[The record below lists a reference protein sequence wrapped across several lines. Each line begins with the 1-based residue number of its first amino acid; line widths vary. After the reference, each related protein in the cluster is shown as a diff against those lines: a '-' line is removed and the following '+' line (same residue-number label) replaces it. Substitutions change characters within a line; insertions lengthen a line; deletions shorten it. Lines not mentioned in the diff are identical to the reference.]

1 VTRPAPPR
9 LASWLLQRFAFGPQ
23 RESLIGDIVEQ
34 YEQGRSTMWYLRQTL
49 ATVLV
54 GSVTLLRTHPR
65 PLFRAFVFAI
75 TVPVFFATAGWL
87 LMLDIRGHDWLTI
100 LFNLGVFSYCSMG
113 FIVLMLTIT
122 CLDEEVSLSLVEHTR
137 A

>member
-1 VTRPAPPR
+1 MTHRAPPR

-34 YEQGRSTMWYLRQTL
+34 YEQGRSSMWYLRQTL
-49 ATVLV
+49 TTVFI
-54 GSVTLLRTHPR
+54 GSATLLRTHPR
-65 PLFRAFVFAI
+65 RLFRAFVFAI
-75 TVPVFFATAGWL
+75 TVPVFSVTAGWL
-87 LMLDIRGHDWLTI
+87 LMVDIRGHNWLTI
-100 LFNLGVFSYCSMG
+100 LFNLGVFGYTSVG

-122 CLDEEVSLSLVEHTR
+122 CVDEPVSLALVEPTR